1 LTDVSEPGPETAQAK
16 RARRLKYALIA
27 SLAVNL
33 LVVGAVAGMMF
44 GFAKHRPHFGH
55 GRGED
60 FGLMGLTRHLPEER
74 RKEIRKDLRAD
85 RERLRPLVDEIRA
98 ARREAADKLVA
109 EPFDKAALEAAI
121 LAAGEKERALRQTA
135 VTSFVGHAERLTASE
150 RKMLSE
156 WWLKKNQPFKPR
168 RGKKGKDDEPPPL
181 D

>member
-1 LTDVSEPGPETAQAK
+1 MTDVSGPGPAAAQGMAS
-16 RARRLKYALIA
+16 RRVKYVLIA
-27 SLAVNL
+27 SLALNL
-33 LVVGAVAGMMF
+33 LVVGAVASVMF

-98 ARREAADKLVA
+98 ARREAADKLAA

-156 WWLKKNQPFKPR
+156 WWLKRNQPFKSR
-168 RGKKGKDDEPPPL
+168 RGKKDKDDVPPL

>member
-1 LTDVSEPGPETAQAK
+1 MTDVSEPSPETAQAK

-168 RGKKGKDDEPPPL
+168 RGKKGKDDEPPSL